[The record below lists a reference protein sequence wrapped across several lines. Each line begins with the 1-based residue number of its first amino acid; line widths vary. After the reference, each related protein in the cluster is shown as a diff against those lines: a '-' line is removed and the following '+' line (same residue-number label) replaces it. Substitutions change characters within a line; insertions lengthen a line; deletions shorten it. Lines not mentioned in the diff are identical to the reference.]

1 MDIRKE
7 RNPNTRPP
15 RWRKVV
21 LAGALTTGLLTAGLF
36 TVAPAMACFF
46 GGVVFDPSNFVE
58 HLFEVSTGLQR
69 IARMENQLQN
79 QQRMLAGLRT
89 NVWPGMAQ
97 SMQGVTLVLQNGGRF
112 ASSDPAGQMAANEP
126 LSFGGGAQ
134 NPNADQMNTLRT
146 AWDQDNRVGIVQNRQ
161 LENQVV
167 ADVPADA
174 ALTREIDAASGDAP
188 GLTAAIQAHNQLLAG
203 LSAQLGRIIALKA
216 ANDRLNTQLMAQDQS
231 RRAYHAA
238 ISQWVMHDWMANTQP
253 VRDPFGN

>member
-7 RNPNTRPP
+7 QNPNTRPP
-15 RWRKVV
+15 QWRKAAIVAA
-21 LAGALTTGLLTAGLF
+21 LAATMMTA
-36 TVAPAMACFF
+36 APAMALF
-46 GGVVFDPSNFVE
+46 GGIVFDPSNFVE
-58 HLFEVSTGLQR
+58 HILEVAADLQR
-69 IARMENQLQN
+69 IARMESQLQV
-79 QQRMLAGLRT
+79 QQRMLAGLGT

-112 ASSDPAGQMAANEP
+112 ASSDPAGQIAANEP
-126 LSFGGGAQ
+126 LSFGDGTQ
-134 NPNADQMNTLRT
+134 NPNADQINTLRT

-167 ADVPADA
+167 AGVPADA
-174 ALTREIDAASGDAP
+174 AQTREIVAASDHAP

-238 ISQWVMHDWMANTQP
+238 VSQWVMHDWSSPANTQP
-253 VRDPFGN
+253 VQDSFGN

>member
-15 RWRKVV
+15 RWRKAAIVAA
-21 LAGALTTGLLTAGLF
+21 LAATMMTA
-36 TVAPAMACFF
+36 APAMALF
-46 GGVVFDPSNFVE
+46 GGIVFDPSNFVE
-58 HLFEVSTGLQR
+58 HILEVAADLQR
-69 IARMENQLQN
+69 IARMESQLQV

-112 ASSDPAGQMAANEP
+112 ASSDPAGQMVANEP
-126 LSFGGGAQ
+126 LYFGDGRQ
-134 NPNADQMNTLRT
+134 NPNADQINTLRT

-167 ADVPADA
+167 AGVPTDSAQINQIV
-174 ALTREIDAASGDAP
+174 TASGHAP

-231 RRAYHAA
+231 RRAYHTAVR
-238 ISQWVMHDWMANTQP
+238 QWVMHDWSSPSNSQAVQ
-253 VRDPFGN
+253 DPFSN